1 MSTLIALTYED
12 EQTGRRVFAKLGEM
26 QKMQILELEDA
37 ALATKDQ
44 KGKVKVKQTMENQ
57 MTGTAAVWGGFWG
70 LLIGLLFLA
79 PIFWGLIGALL
90 GGIAGKASDIG
101 IDNKFIK
108 DVGNSLDPGGAAVF
122 MLVIKAT
129 ADKALEELAPFGG
142 HVYQTSLSDEDEAKL
157 KQALEHPNVQESA
170 EETLELDEAGE
181 QAAA

>member
-12 EQTGRRVFAKLGEM
+12 EQTGRQVFAKLGEM

-44 KGKVKVKQTMENQ
+44 KGKVKVKQTLENQ
-57 MTGTAAVWGGFWG
+57 VSGTAALWGGFWG

-79 PIFWGLIGALL
+79 PIFWGLIGALM
-90 GGIAGKASDIG
+90 GYIAGKAGDVG
-101 IDNKFIK
+101 IDDKFIK
-108 DVGNSLDPGGAAVF
+108 DVGNSLEPGGAAVF

-142 HVYQTSLSDEDEAKL
+142 NVFQTSLSNEDEAKL
-157 KQALEHPNVQESA
+157 KQALEHPNVKESA
-170 EETLELDEAGE
+170 DESLDLE
-181 QAAA
+181 AADG